1 MSIEKARFEALKA
14 TMPWTHQVGGHPQ
27 IGGLVRVVNNQG
39 QEVDLFDMM
48 FVLDVVTARLAK
60 QENNN
65 AQG

>member
-1 MSIEKARFEALKA
+1 MTKEKFEALKA

-48 FVLDVVTARLAK
+48 FVLEIITAKLAK
-60 QENNN
+60 QSDTKE
-65 AQG
+65 AP